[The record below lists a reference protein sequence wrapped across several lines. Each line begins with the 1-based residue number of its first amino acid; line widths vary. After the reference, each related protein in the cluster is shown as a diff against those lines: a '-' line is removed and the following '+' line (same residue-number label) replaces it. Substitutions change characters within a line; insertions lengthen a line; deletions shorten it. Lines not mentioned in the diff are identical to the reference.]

1 MTIANDTP
9 GAGANAWSG
18 PDAARQ
24 ARAFA
29 KARRHSRFVRL
40 LRYALPAFGLAL
52 LAGMLASNL
61 PGLLLRGPITVGRI
75 SVDDGA
81 LKMENPRLTGY
92 TRDDKTYELTALSAA
107 QDIATPGIVR
117 LNMVEARITAPDG
130 GWTTIKADRGLF
142 QSEREMLD
150 LESNIVVRSDSG
162 QAMRLD
168 TAQIE
173 LKAGTVVSR
182 NPVELEA
189 LNGTLRADTMQ
200 IADKGE
206 RMTFTG
212 HVVLVFRPKTREKAV
227 YGQ

>member
-1 MTIANDTP
+1 M
-9 GAGANAWSG
+9 AGTGAWSG
-18 PDAARQ
+18 PDVARQ

-29 KARRHSRFVRL
+29 NARRHSRFVRL

-92 TRDDKTYELTALSAA
+92 TRDDKSYELTARSAA

-117 LNMVEARITAPDG
+117 LNMVEARITAADG

-142 QSEREMLD
+142 QSERETLD
-150 LESNIVVRSDSG
+150 LEDNIVVRSDSG

-168 TAQIE
+168 KARIE

-182 NPVELEA
+182 NPVELDA

-206 RMTFTG
+206 KMVFAG
-212 HVVLVFRPKTREKAV
+212 HVVLVFRPKAREKAT